1 MMQNFFGNYFG
12 NFGAPF
18 GMGFLFGIGGI
29 FMLAAIIWTI
39 YWKGLALWKAAKR
52 NERGWFIALLI
63 INTLGILEILY
74 IYIFSKK
81 EIKEENKI
89 N

>member
-1 MMQNFFGNYFG
+1 
-12 NFGAPF
+12 
-18 GMGFLFGIGGI
+18 
-29 FMLAAIIWTI
+29 MLAAIIWTI

-74 IYIFSKK
+74 IYIFSRKK
-81 EIKEENKI
+81 LRKKIK
-89 N
+89 